1 MNTCKRVGF
10 IVDGLLPSLKNCYY
24 SKTITPLFCGWEG
37 SSSIRHARLNPL
49 VNQPCLQRLDLR
61 YEVYKPW
68 QRYDAIV
75 FLKSMNVEALR
86 LALQCQQRNIPTVFD
101 LNVDYLS
108 TPVGAYYYHG
118 MAPTVEQNHQA
129 RAMARTCSAV
139 IADSSLLKEIALEY
153 NGNTFWIP
161 DCIEDRCI
169 HRSSKW
175 RPSKNETI
183 PLLWCGEAVKLFD
196 LLVIEDALRS
206 LSKRFVLRIIT
217 NSISAIERVFQPWQ
231 DRLKKLLHDLNVE
244 IIPFQSIQNL
254 LSWYDRG
261 GIFISPRFL
270 DSTYNIGH
278 TEWKITLPMARGRL
292 ALCSPLQSYM
302 DVARFAD
309 GQGIRICKSLDDW
322 RHAFE
327 ELSESSFD
335 WDNQQKNAC
344 HVVRS
349 HYSASIVASI
359 HGNFMKKLL
368 A

>member
-1 MNTCKRVGF
+1 MIYSKRIGF
-10 IVDGLLPSLKNCYY
+10 VIDGLLPSFLSCYS
-24 SKTITPLFCGWEG
+24 SKAIAPLFFGWKG
-37 SSSIRHARLNPL
+37 SSSISNARLSPL
-49 VNQPCLQRLDLR
+49 IKQPCLQLLGLS
-61 YEVYKPW
+61 YEVYRPW

-75 FLKSMNVEALR
+75 FLKSMNAEAFR
-86 LALQCQQRNIPTVFD
+86 LALQCQKRNIPTVFD

-108 TPVGAYYYHG
+108 TPAGTYYYHG

-129 RAMARTCSAV
+129 RAMARTCKAV

-153 NGNTFWIP
+153 NDNTVWIP
-161 DCIEDRCI
+161 DCIEDRYI

-175 RPSKNETI
+175 RPSKNEPL

-196 LLVIEDALRS
+196 LLVVEDALRS
-206 LSKRFVLRIIT
+206 HSKRFVLRIIT
-217 NSISAIERVFQPWQ
+217 NSISAIERLFTPWR

-244 IIPFQSIQNL
+244 IIPFQSIENL
-254 LSWYDRG
+254 LSCYDRG

-270 DSTYNIGH
+270 DSSYNIGH

-309 GQGIRICKSLDDW
+309 DQGIRICNSLDDW
-322 RHAFE
+322 HHAFE

-335 WDNQQKNAC
+335 WDNQQENAC

-368 A
+368 E